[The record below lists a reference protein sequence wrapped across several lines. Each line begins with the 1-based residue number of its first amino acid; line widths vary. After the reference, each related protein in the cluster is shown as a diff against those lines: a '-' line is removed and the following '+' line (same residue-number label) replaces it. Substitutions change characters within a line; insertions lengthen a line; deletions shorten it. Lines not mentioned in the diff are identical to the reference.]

1 MQLEDVLR
9 IRQSDEQVRQHRI
22 ELQQDTLLKQLQLAI
37 KRRTS
42 SPSET
47 TNKVLEQIIGMLNSK

>member
-22 ELQQDTLLKQLQLAI
+22 EAQQEVLLKQLHQAL
-37 KRRTS
+37 KRKTTI
-42 SPSET
+42 PTET
-47 TNKVLEQIIGMLNSK
+47 TNRLLEKLISQLND

>member
-22 ELQQDTLLKQLQLAI
+22 EAQQEVLLKQLEQAL
-37 KRRTS
+37 KRKTS
-42 SPSET
+42 TPTET
-47 TNKVLEQIIGMLNSK
+47 TNQLLEKLISQLNN

>member
-22 ELQQDTLLKQLQLAI
+22 ESQQEVLLKQLQLAI
-37 KRRTS
+37 KKRTATA
-42 SPSET
+42 SET
-47 TNKVLEQIIGMLNSK
+47 TNRLLEQIINKLNN

>member
-22 ELQQDTLLKQLQLAI
+22 EAQQEVLLKQLQQAL
-37 KRRTS
+37 KRKTTI
-42 SPSET
+42 PTET
-47 TNKVLEQIIGMLNSK
+47 TNRLLEKLISQLNN

>member
-22 ELQQDTLLKQLQLAI
+22 EAQQESLLKQLQQAL
-37 KRRTS
+37 KRKTAN
-42 SPSET
+42 PSET
-47 TNKVLEQIIGMLNSK
+47 TNKLLEHLINQLND